1 MRRFALALAFLI
13 PAVGGALAGEAEVR
27 AAQGTIDSQLKAF
40 QAGDGP
46 LAYSYAAP
54 SIKQIFP
61 TSEIFMSMVRQGYA
75 PIYQPQS
82 YSFGTSEEPSPTTIV
97 QQVTITG
104 PDGKDYEASY
114 RLELQPDGVFRITGV
129 SMRAANSLAV

>member
-1 MRRFALALAFLI
+1 MRRFALALAFLVS
-13 PAVGGALAGEAEVR
+13 AAAGALAGEAEVR
-27 AAQGTIDSQLKAF
+27 AAQQTIDSQLKAF
-40 QAGDGP
+40 QAGDGA

-54 SIKQIFP
+54 NIKQIFP
-61 TSEIFMSMVRQGYA
+61 SPEIFMGMVQQGYA
-75 PIYQPQS
+75 PIHKPQS
-82 YSFGTSEEPSPTTIV
+82 YGFGATEEPSPTTVV

-129 SMRAANSLAV
+129 SLRAAKSLAV